1 LSHIFRLYFPS
12 RTILLLTGE
21 LAAIIVSFALAV
33 LIRFQTGTLVI
44 FTASIW
50 KILVVASLTLLCAY
64 YLELYDLRGLSG
76 SHEIYS
82 RILKLIGI
90 VALFLAVFGFLF
102 PRILV
107 DRNVFLLALF
117 LLTPAWMFWRSA
129 YERLIYHPAFRQR
142 VYLIGEGELAQ
153 RVRDTLESRRELGMD
168 IVGWAKY
175 TNAESPLRES
185 LNEILRDLAAKREV
199 EQVIIALSDRR
210 SRMPVDELL
219 ELRLSGVTVEEGT
232 TLLERIS
239 GQIEIDELR
248 PSWLIFGNGFRLRPK
263 HWIARRVVSTTAAL
277 VLTIVTI
284 VFVPVIALL
293 IKLTSHGPVLY
304 RQKRVGLQGRIFEC
318 YKFRSMRSD
327 AEADTGPTWASDED
341 PRITKI
347 GRFLRASRLDEIP
360 QLWNV
365 LKGDMAFVGP
375 RPERPEFVEQLK
387 KAIPYYNLRHATR
400 PGITGWA
407 QTLYKYGNTIEDA
420 KEKLRYDLYYIKNC
434 SPAFDA
440 WIVFNTIRT
449 VLLGKGAK

>member
-1 LSHIFRLYFPS
+1 
-12 RTILLLTGE
+12 
-21 LAAIIVSFALAV
+21 
-33 LIRFQTGTLVI
+33 
-44 FTASIW
+44 
-50 KILVVASLTLLCAY
+50 
-64 YLELYDLRGLSG
+64 
-76 SHEIYS
+76 
-82 RILKLIGI
+82 
-90 VALFLAVFGFLF
+90 
-102 PRILV
+102 
-107 DRNVFLLALF
+107 
-117 LLTPAWMFWRSA
+117 
-129 YERLIYHPAFRQR
+129 
-142 VYLIGEGELAQ
+142 
-153 RVRDTLESRRELGMD
+153 
-168 IVGWAKY
+168 
-175 TNAESPLRES
+175 
-185 LNEILRDLAAKREV
+185 LRDLAAKREV